1 MVPMKTSHQGER
13 RKPLR
18 LAPEPKVGIV
28 WLVDGKLVIDN
39 TLLAK
44 AEDYGAFKVHP
55 GDHCSVWEKFQRG
68 GAVPADMEYEECPR
82 GRVTYDTKARRFRL
96 LADRCILSNEGCG
109 QKNHVGDE
117 SAQQNHRQG
126 RRRPLSVLRLLAPT
140 VGVKEKSATRFI
152 SIACEVVDSCRCSVY

>member
-1 MVPMKTSHQGER
+1 MKTSHQGDR

-44 AEDYGAFKVHP
+44 VEDYGAFKVHP

-82 GRVTYDTKARRFRL
+82 GRVTYDTKARRLRL
-96 LADRCILSNEGCG
+96 LADRCILSN
-109 QKNHVGDE
+109 KDAVRRIM
-117 SAQQNHRQG
+117 SAMNLPSKTTDKGADAHY
-126 RRRPLSVLRLLAPT
+126 
-140 VGVKEKSATRFI
+140 
-152 SIACEVVDSCRCSVY
+152 RCSACSRPRSE